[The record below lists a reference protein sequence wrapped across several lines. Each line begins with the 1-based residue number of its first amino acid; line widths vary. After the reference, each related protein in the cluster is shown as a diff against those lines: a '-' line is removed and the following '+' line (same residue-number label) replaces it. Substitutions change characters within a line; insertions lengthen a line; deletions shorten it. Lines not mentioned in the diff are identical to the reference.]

1 MVEGILQAAS
11 VGLCRLR
18 EEKDGK
24 MEVVCLRLLK
34 GLHHKFKVGAVSG
47 STLYLTSLMPPVLG
61 NILSIDLTTDV
72 EPEVITASCNLQ
84 ILTTRKVLHH
94 VVVRCMKLL
103 PQRCY

>member
-1 MVEGILQAAS
+1 MVEGCSCGEGILQAAS

-47 STLYLTSLMPPVLG
+47 STLYLTS
-61 NILSIDLTTDV
+61 
-72 EPEVITASCNLQ
+72 SCLQ
-84 ILTTRKVLHH
+84 CLETS
-94 VVVRCMKLL
+94 
-103 PQRCY
+103 